1 MRKSRKRIYELRKF
15 LWFFLTAGIV
25 FAASEQVEILSDR
38 FEADD
43 VTHVAKFIGHVR
55 MKKGADELNA
65 SKVVVYFDANRKP
78 IRYEAIGNASFEI
91 HMREKDQYYTGRA
104 QKLVYRP
111 KTQLYEL
118 YGGVVLKEPKLERT
132 VTGEKVIVEKLSG
145 RASVEGKGDKPVKF
159 IFKVEERDGGEDR

>member
-1 MRKSRKRIYELRKF
+1 MKKF

-43 VTHVAKFIGHVR
+43 VTHIAKFLGHVR

-65 SKVVVYFDANRKP
+65 SKVVVYFDEKRKP
-78 IRYEAIGNASFEI
+78 IRYEAIGNASFVI
-91 HMREKDQYYTGRA
+91 HMKEKGQYYTGKANR
-104 QKLVYRP
+104 LVYRP

-118 YGGVVLKEPKLERT
+118 YGKVVLKEPKLKRT

-145 RASVEGKGDKPVKF
+145 RASVEGSGGRPVKF
-159 IFKVEERDGGEDR
+159 IFRVEERDGGENR